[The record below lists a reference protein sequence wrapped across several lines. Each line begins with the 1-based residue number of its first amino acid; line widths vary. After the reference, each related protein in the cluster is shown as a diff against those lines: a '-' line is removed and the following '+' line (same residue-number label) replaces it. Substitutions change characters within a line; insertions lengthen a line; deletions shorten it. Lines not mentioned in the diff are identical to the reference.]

1 MSNCSDKDLQIFSFN
16 HYTYINQIFGDQTVR
31 EIISEVFPNKL
42 LQFGV
47 ENTDEEFENSH
58 HHILIKKNTNEI
70 ICSVNSGFQNLD
82 VNENDTLCQSYSLLT
97 YFNKDIDESQLQRQL
112 TMIKLYRRILKNKR
126 FLLEFKSIIIPENT
140 NIWIDYSIST
150 ETDKKYIEM
159 NKRHIIKKI
168 NTVLDDW
175 ENYGYWYF
183 IRDGKC
189 PIIENIT
196 PTKNK
201 IGSKIK
207 K

>member
-31 EIISEVFPNKL
+31 QIISEVFPNKL

-47 ENTDEEFENSH
+47 EKTDEEFENSH
-58 HHILIKKNTNEI
+58 HHILINKNTNEI

-97 YFNKDIDESQLQRQL
+97 YFNKDIDESQLQRQMD
-112 TMIKLYRRILKNKR
+112 MINLYRRIIKNKK
-126 FLLEFKSIIIPENT
+126 FLQEFKSIIIPENI

-150 ETDKKYIEM
+150 EKDKKYIEM